1 MYKPRY
7 TFWYDK
13 NFPGFTKALSKLYDR
28 SIRNAKATCS
38 SKEEYVRSK
47 FVIDRFMDL
56 IEFYY
61 VSILK
66 LGYVTK
72 SNYSNILE
80 RMKSINTVISMD
92 SEKLNGLTSNNDIYI
107 NPNPDLLYDYNID
120 EMFRMN
126 SYHELGHII
135 SMAWDDDLIKFSDF
149 LYTYGG
155 VSNRLKTIGLDKRKN
170 IIDGLLLLNEV
181 SAQDAAEEVLSRD
194 INKPRKPY
202 LFDRT
207 HTQLFPGLKYN
218 SNLCLYAIFQE
229 IAYDFMKCFKFSGM
243 SDDLSFEE
251 NSKRF
256 NKCLFDR
263 NFINNM
269 FQELYMEPE
278 KIEDYA
284 VMLAGLGSVKNAVYS
299 LFDMGTG
306 EDNRVKSRLAFDM
319 VKNME
324 KLYKVNNSTMNNRV
338 I

>member
-1 MYKPRY
+1 MYKPKY
-7 TFWYDK
+7 NFWDEK
-13 NFPGFTKALSKLYDR
+13 NFPGFRKSLSDLYDR
-28 SIRNAKATCS
+28 SIKNAKATCF
-38 SKEEYVRSK
+38 SKEDFIRSK
-47 FVIDRFMDL
+47 YVIDRYMGF

-92 SEKLNGLTSNNDIYI
+92 NEKLNGLTSNNDIYI
-107 NPNPDLLYDYNID
+107 NPNPDLLYDYNTD

-135 SMAWDDDLIKFSDF
+135 SMAWDDDLIRFSDF

-155 VSNRLKTIGLDKRKN
+155 VSNRLKAVGLDSRKN

-202 LFDRT
+202 LIGRT
-207 HTQLFPGLKYN
+207 HNKLFPGLKYN

-229 IAYDFMKCFKFSGM
+229 IAYNFMKCFEFSGM

-251 NSKRF
+251 NSKLF

-263 NFINNM
+263 NFINKM
-269 FQELYMEPE
+269 FQELYREPE
-278 KIEDYA
+278 KIEDFA

-306 EDNRVKSRLAFDM
+306 EDNRAKSRIAYYM
-319 VKNME
+319 VKELE
-324 KLYKVNNSTMNNRV
+324 KTYKVTKNYKNNV
-338 I
+338 Y